1 MVTVTLYNNTSDSNV
16 LSKTI
21 TQVATLQCALKDATE
36 LMNPVLIIA
45 GDTIETNV
53 NYVYIP
59 DLERYYFVRNKRQV
73 TANRLELDLHVDVLM
88 SFPDVIAN
96 SQGYVLNSASKP
108 WEYIDS
114 PNWVR
119 DLRQRTDTVEFANG
133 FNESPEYILMTV
145 GGGGI
150 GV

>member
-73 TANRLELDLHVDVLM
+73 SAGMVELDLHVDVLM
-88 SFPDVIAN
+88 SFKESIRQATALVEVTGNAVNPYIESDIWTPDV
-96 SQGYVLNSASKP
+96 
-108 WEYIDS
+108 
-114 PNWVR
+114 R
-119 DLRQRTDTVEFANG
+119 RTTHVKKFESG
-133 FNESPEYILMTV
+133 FNHNPQYILITA
-145 GGGGI
+145 GGMAE
-150 GV
+150 

>member
-1 MVTVTLYNNTSDSNV
+1 MVTVTLHNNTSDSNV

-45 GDTIETNV
+45 GDTIDTNV

-73 TANRLELDLHVDVLM
+73 YTHN
-88 SFPDVIAN
+88 
-96 SQGYVLNSASKP
+96 
-108 WEYIDS
+108 
-114 PNWVR
+114 
-119 DLRQRTDTVEFANG
+119 
-133 FNESPEYILMTV
+133 
-145 GGGGI
+145 
-150 GV
+150 

>member
-1 MVTVTLYNNTSDSNV
+1 MITVTLYNNTSDSNV
-16 LSKTI
+16 LTKTI

-36 LMNPVLIIA
+36 LMNPVLRMASDVITS
-45 GDTIETNV
+45 GV
-53 NYVYIP
+53 NYCYIP
-59 DLERYYFVRNKRQV
+59 SLGRYYFVRNKRQM
-73 TANRLELDLHVDVLM
+73 TAGMVEVELHVDVLM

-150 GV
+150 GL